1 MKNNTLQYSLDHG
14 QVITIILDRL
24 FPDGFQIQVS
34 RFTVDNVDSLRLL
47 VKETYMCYHLFSAQK

>member
-34 RFTVDNVDSLRLL
+34 RFTVDNVDSLRL
-47 VKETYMCYHLFSAQK
+47 